1 MRLYKEK
8 KDCCGCGACA
18 NTCPAEAISMVK
30 DEEGFLYPHV
40 DPTLC
45 TDCGLCQKVCPI
57 KTPDQTKSDHLFYGA
72 QAKNG
77 ALRLSGS
84 SGGVFSLL
92 SQYVLDRQGVAFG
105 AAFYNDYQEVAHTS
119 ANHPRQLE
127 QLKRTKYVQ
136 SNIGDC
142 FRQIKELLSQG
153 QWVLFCGTPCQTRGL
168 QLMLGV
174 DYSRLITVDL
184 VCYGVPSPGL
194 WQDYVQHLE
203 NRYGSRLT
211 GFSFRDKRNR
221 DNGHTLSYTIG
232 DKEIAKPLTA
242 DPYCQLYF
250 WNYTIRPSCHKCKF
264 CSPRRSCD
272 FTLGDFWGIEKV
284 KPEMDDGMGNSLVIL
299 HSKKAQEIW
308 QQISSKLSS
317 FACEQEQTVQP
328 RLTTPTP
335 PARQRELFMKTYR
348 FLPFSLFIRL
358 TPVWGILKDIDRHK
372 SEKERKMT

>member
-1 MRLYKEK
+1 
-8 KDCCGCGACA
+8 
-18 NTCPAEAISMVK
+18 
-30 DEEGFLYPHV
+30 
-40 DPTLC
+40 
-45 TDCGLCQKVCPI
+45 
-57 KTPDQTKSDHLFYGA
+57 
-72 QAKNG
+72 
-77 ALRLSGS
+77 
-84 SGGVFSLL
+84 
-92 SQYVLDRQGVAFG
+92 
-105 AAFYNDYQEVAHTS
+105 
-119 ANHPRQLE
+119 
-127 QLKRTKYVQ
+127 
-136 SNIGDC
+136 
-142 FRQIKELLSQG
+142 
-153 QWVLFCGTPCQTRGL
+153 
-168 QLMLGV
+168 MLGV

-232 DKEIAKPLTA
+232 DKEITKPLTA

-250 WNYTIRPSCHKCKF
+250 WNYTIRPSCHNCKF